1 MKYINIIA
9 LSLLFASCIENRES
23 SVTVI
28 VKGDARAKT
37 EASANADALAEI
49 QGTKFAPQERVSSL
63 TAAERRDAIARKKR
77 EVMGVDVET
86 LLGSNEI
93 SFSIVQ
99 PNLYG
104 KDITQ
109 DISDRVAVKL
119 LQIASQNGICALGT
133 NPFFVFGTD
142 ITQTGRAATG
152 TAPQKMT
159 VSYELTFMVMNTV
172 TGDVYATA
180 TQQVMGVGNSFEE
193 ANQNFVNEIKNTAEV
208 QAMLQ
213 TAGDRIVE
221 WYEANVQS
229 IKDQV
234 KSASIKGEYELAL
247 AIAMSVPRQATTAYE
262 YASSKIE
269 DLTRGLMHKRATD
282 ILDEMTARI
291 ASAHDDFD
299 PGIGAYFSLIPGDMP
314 EYEKAKRIYNQYIAK
329 CDARRKALEE
339 KAERDENAER
349 ELMKLNMK
357 YEHEAELCELE
368 VRKVTAKY
376 TCEEAARKAEAN
388 ARVAQARIKAE
399 NKRNTLFGSIG
410 YAISGTF
417 ERAFRAVDSLW

>member
-9 LSLLFASCIENRES
+9 LSLLLASCIENKES
-23 SVTVI
+23 TITVI
-28 VKGDARAKT
+28 IKDDACAKT
-37 EASANADALAEI
+37 EASAENDESAEI

-63 TAAERRDAIARKKR
+63 TDAERGNAIARKKK
-77 EVMGVDVET
+77 EVMGMDVET

-99 PNLYG
+99 PNLCG

-119 LQIASQNGICALGT
+119 LQIANQNGICALGT
-133 NPFFVFGTD
+133 NPFFVFGAD

-159 VSYELTFMVMNTV
+159 VDYELTFMVMNTV

-180 TQQVMGVGNSFEE
+180 TQQVMGVGNSFVE

-213 TAGDRIVE
+213 SAGNRIVE

-247 AIAMSVPRQATTAYE
+247 AIAMSVPRQATTAYG

-282 ILDEMTARI
+282 MLDEMTARI
-291 ASAHDDFD
+291 SSARDDFD
-299 PGIGAYFSLIPGDMP
+299 PTIGAYFSMIPGDLP
-314 EYEKAKRIYNQYIAK
+314 EHEMAKKIYSEYVAK
-329 CDARRKALEE
+329 CDARRKILEE
-339 KAERDENAER
+339 KAERDEIAAR
-349 ELMKLNMK
+349 ELMELDMR
-357 YEHEAELCELE
+357 YEQEMMLRELE

-376 TCEEAARKAEAN
+376 TCEEAARRAEAN
-388 ARVAQARIKAE
+388 ARLAEAKIKADA
-399 NKRNTLFGSIG
+399 KKNTLFGSIG
-410 YAISGTF
+410 YAVSGTF
-417 ERAFRAVDSLW
+417 DRIFRAVDSLW